1 MGVAVNISGVTGP
14 TDQDALLYNGSFL
27 VTSAQG
33 NQFTYQM
40 SAGSGNA
47 LGSNVLVKV
56 EIDTVDSASPY
67 VFNMSLRSVWGING
81 MHADGSEATG
91 FKSMVVA
98 QFTAFLYRK
107 MTVHLCSII
116 LILVTMKHKRQDLAH
131 ILTAIN
137 TVKDACHV
145 HIHASNDSFIQVV
158 SVFAVGFGDH
168 FFSESGGDLSITN
181 SNSNFNLS

>member
-40 SAGSGNA
+40 SAEPSGNA

-81 MHADGSEATG
+81 MHADGSDCL
-91 FKSMVVA
+91 
-98 QFTAFLYRK
+98 LYTSPSPR
-107 MTVHLCSII
+107 
-116 LILVTMKHKRQDLAH
+116 D
-131 ILTAIN
+131 
-137 TVKDACHV
+137 
-145 HIHASNDSFIQVV
+145 
-158 SVFAVGFGDH
+158 
-168 FFSESGGDLSITN
+168 
-181 SNSNFNLS
+181 